1 MKHLLLAIAA
11 ICSFSVMAEQEVDCS
26 NPVTTLDFNYCLGL
40 EAEQAYQQL
49 DRYWQK
55 SLERNSFDPT
65 LVEEMKVAHEKWHAY
80 RQSHCDSIYTMWRQG
95 TIRNAKSLDCR
106 IQLTKQRTHIL
117 WENFL
122 TYADSTPPVLPEPK

>member
-1 MKHLLLAIAA
+1 MKYLLLFASAFMA
-11 ICSFSVMAEQEVDCS
+11 FSCLAEQEVDCS
-26 NPVTTLDFNYCLGL
+26 NPVTSLDFNYCMGL
-40 EAEQAYQQL
+40 EAEQANQQL
-49 DRYWQK
+49 EHYWQK

-65 LVEEMKVAHEKWHAY
+65 LVEEMKVAHEKWDAY
-80 RQSHCDSIYTMWRQG
+80 RQSHCDSIYTMWREG
-95 TIRNAKSLDCR
+95 TIRNAKWLNCR